1 MNPRHPVNPALKEEG
16 GVRTAHWLEGR
27 SGDACVSSLA
37 GSSREN
43 PGQREGTRR
52 TAEGRKRASRR
63 QSRKVAAEPGEAS
76 GSAEEPRREPRRR
89 LPPAHPAQRR
99 DPRRRDP
106 RKRLPPA
113 RPPLKVPVGRVRVAS
128 APLTKTVRF
137 RLVSGTHFLFRLSD
151 SVTPPL

>member
-52 TAEGRKRASRR
+52 TAEGRKGASRAAKQEGR
-63 QSRKVAAEPGEAS
+63 SRVLGGAAE
-76 GSAEEPRREPRRR
+76 
-89 LPPAHPAQRR
+89 
-99 DPRRRDP
+99 
-106 RKRLPPA
+106 
-113 RPPLKVPVGRVRVAS
+113 RPPEA
-128 APLTKTVRF
+128 APSR
-137 RLVSGTHFLFRLSD
+137 
-151 SVTPPL
+151 